1 MKKRRAVS
9 QMIGSLLLLA
19 IVTSVGS
26 VILFN
31 GLDEINAF
39 KQNLS
44 NYDQTQ
50 NEALQEDIIFEHIR
64 FTPSTD
70 TVTIFLRNIGTVET
84 TISSISMVKLGTQD
98 ILVEWEDFDLVIP
111 IKGGSSASLQ
121 ANLLQGSGT
130 WDDPY
135 YVDKEYKI
143 SITTTRGIF
152 FDTIGKPFNT

>member
-1 MKKRRAVS
+1 M
-9 QMIGSLLLLA
+9 
-19 IVTSVGS
+19 
-26 VILFN
+26 
-31 GLDEINAF
+31 DEINAF

-98 ILVEWEDFDLVIP
+98 ILVEWEDFDLMIP
-111 IKGGSSASLQ
+111 IKEGSSASLQ

-130 WDDPY
+130 WNDPY

-143 SITTTRGIF
+143 SIATARGIF
-152 FDTIGKPFNT
+152 FDTIGSPFNT

>member
-1 MKKRRAVS
+1 LKKRRAVS

-31 GLDEINAF
+31 GMDEINAF

-84 TISSISMVKLGTQD
+84 TISSITMVKLDTQD
-98 ILVEWEDFDLVIP
+98 ILVEWEDFDLMIP
-111 IKGGSSASLQ
+111 IKEGSSASLQ

-143 SITTTRGIF
+143 SIATTRGIF
-152 FDTIGKPFNT
+152 FDTIGSPFNT

>member
-1 MKKRRAVS
+1 
-9 QMIGSLLLLA
+9 MIGSLLLLA

-31 GLDEINAF
+31 GMDEINAF

-44 NYDQTQ
+44 NYDQTE

-98 ILVEWEDFDLVIP
+98 ILVEWEDFDLMIP
-111 IKGGSSASLQ
+111 IKEGSSASLQ

-143 SITTTRGIF
+143 SIATTRGIF
-152 FDTIGKPFNT
+152 FDTIGSPFNT

>member
-9 QMIGSLLLLA
+9 QIIGSLLLLA

-31 GLDEINAF
+31 GMDEINAF

-44 NYDQTQ
+44 NYDQAQ
-50 NEALQEDIIFEHIR
+50 NEALQEDIIFEHVR

-70 TVTIFLRNIGTVET
+70 TITIFLRNIGTVET

-98 ILVEWEDFDLVIP
+98 ILVEWEDFDLMIP
-111 IKGGSSASLQ
+111 IKEGSSASLQ

-130 WDDPY
+130 WNDPY

-143 SITTTRGIF
+143 SIATTRGIF
-152 FDTIGKPFNT
+152 FDTIASPFNT

>member
-1 MKKRRAVS
+1 
-9 QMIGSLLLLA
+9 MIGSLLLLA

-31 GLDEINAF
+31 GMDEINAF

-44 NYDQTQ
+44 NYDQAQ
-50 NEALQEDIIFEHIR
+50 NEALQEDIIFEHVR

-70 TVTIFLRNIGTVET
+70 TITIFLRNIGTVET

-98 ILVEWEDFDLVIP
+98 ILVEWEDFDLMIP
-111 IKGGSSASLQ
+111 IKEGSSASLQ

-130 WDDPY
+130 WNDPY

-143 SITTTRGIF
+143 SIATTRGIF
-152 FDTIGKPFNT
+152 FDTIASPFNT